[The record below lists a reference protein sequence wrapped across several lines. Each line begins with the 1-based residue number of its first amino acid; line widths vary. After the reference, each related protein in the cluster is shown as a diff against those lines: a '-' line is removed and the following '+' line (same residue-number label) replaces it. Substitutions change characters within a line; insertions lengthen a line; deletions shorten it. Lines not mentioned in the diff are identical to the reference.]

1 MKKLLFL
8 ILSSLIFLSGCQKN
22 QIKIAPAALFVMD
35 GETTNDGISPGDSKE
50 AFIDAYSAYE
60 VQAAYSDHPS
70 GYLVMS
76 INEIPY
82 EKRISTLIATLFID
96 GEPISEGDFCRE
108 NDIELSEL
116 PELISSRSYLHRH
129 DVIYRYL
136 DFQWEDGVITDIYS
150 GELNYNETFEA
161 PHIY

>member
-1 MKKLLFL
+1 MFD
-8 ILSSLIFLSGCQKN
+8 
-22 QIKIAPAALFVMD
+22 MD
-35 GETTNDGISPGDSKE
+35 GGTTNDGVSVGDSKK
-50 AFIDAYSAYE
+50 AFIDAYSSYE
-60 VQAAYSDHPS
+60 IQVAYSGQPS

-76 INEIPY
+76 IDEIPY

-96 GEPISEGDFCRE
+96 GAPISEDEFCLE

-116 PELISSRSYLHRH
+116 PELISSRSYLRSH

-136 DFQWEDGVITDIYS
+136 DFRWEDGVIADIYS